1 MIPNKWL
8 PALAASTVIASL
20 LLVGCSPDL
29 SPSSDG
35 TGTPQ
40 AGGHLVMARELDV
53 MTLMPADASD
63 NESIWTIEDIYD
75 TLIVPSADGQS
86 LKPSLATDWVQS
98 EDKLAWTFTLRHGA
112 TFSDGT
118 PLTSADVK
126 FSLDAASDPNL
137 PSGFLNEQIA
147 GIDTPS
153 PETVVV
159 RTKTAWSPLPS
170 VLALYANSIV
180 PANYGGKSREEFAK
194 APVGSGPFKVKN
206 WTQGQQLDLVK
217 NTAYW
222 GTDRPYL
229 DAVTFVAV
237 ADANT
242 RATQLQGGQITVNE
256 MPAASSF
263 AALSSTPGL
272 KASAFDSSYTSFLSL
287 NNTRAPFTDVHVRR
301 AIAYAIDR
309 EAILKAANFG
319 QGTAAGSFLSPAY
332 WAYDANVKGRQFNL
346 EEAKKEMGLSSKPAG
361 FSADILVA
369 SGNATQLTTAQIL
382 QSELSEIGITL
393 TINQMEPG
401 ALRATRKS
409 MDYDMAISNATTDI
423 TDPDEL
429 VRFIAAKSGGSNAMY
444 TGYDNQQ
451 VADLATQAASLSDQA
466 KRLKIYSTIQQKVN
480 DDQPMVPLLYQPTL
494 YSYSDKVHDFQ
505 PSITGN
511 YNLVNTWLS
520 K

>member
-1 MIPNKWL
+1 MIPKKWL
-8 PALAASTVIASL
+8 PALAASTLIASL
-20 LLVGCSPDL
+20 LLVACSPDL
-29 SPSSDG
+29 SSSSDG
-35 TGTPQ
+35 MGTPQ
-40 AGGHLVMARELDV
+40 AGGHLVMAREMDV
-53 MTLMPADASD
+53 TTLMPADATD
-63 NESIWTIEDIYD
+63 NQSIWTSEEIFD
-75 TLIVPSADGQS
+75 TLVVPSVNGEG

-98 EDKLAWTFTLRHGA
+98 SDKLAWTFTLRPGT

-118 PLTSADVK
+118 ALTSADVK
-126 FSLDAASDPNL
+126 FSLDTASDPNL

-147 GIDTPS
+147 AVETPS
-153 PETVVV
+153 PDTVVV

-194 APVGSGPFKVKN
+194 APVGSGPFKVKS
-206 WTQGQQLDLVK
+206 WTIGQQLELVK
-217 NTAYW
+217 NTSYW
-222 GTDRPYL
+222 GADRPYL

-237 ADANT
+237 GDANT

-256 MPAASSF
+256 TPAASSF

-301 AIAYAIDR
+301 AIAHAIDR
-309 EAILKAANFG
+309 EAILKAAYFG

-346 EEAKKEMGLSSKPAG
+346 EEAKKEMKLSSTPQG

-382 QSELSEIGITL
+382 QGELSDIGITL

-409 MDYDMAISNATTDI
+409 MDYDMAISYATTDI

-429 VRFIAAKSGGSNAMY
+429 VRFIAVQSGGSNALY
-444 TGYDNQQ
+444 TGYDSQE
-451 VADLATQAASLSDQA
+451 VADLATKAASLSDQA
-466 KRLKIYSTIQQKVN
+466 ERAKIYSTIQQKVN
-480 DDQPMVPLLYQPTL
+480 DDQPLIPLLYQPML
-494 YSYSDKVHDFQ
+494 YSYSDRVHDFQ
-505 PSITGN
+505 PSMTGN